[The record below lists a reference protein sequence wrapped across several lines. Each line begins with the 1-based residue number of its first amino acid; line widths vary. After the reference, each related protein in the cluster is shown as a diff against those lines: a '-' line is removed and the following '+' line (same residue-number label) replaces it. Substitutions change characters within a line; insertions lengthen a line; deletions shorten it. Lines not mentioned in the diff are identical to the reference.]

1 MSLTSQSIRNALEIK
16 DPNITFLEDSHIQL
30 IKGKESLVYPASL
43 TYKPDHCANCGF
55 ADKIVKY
62 GTQKVRIIAPSAGF
76 RPAYILL
83 KRQRYRCEAC
93 LTTFSA
99 HSPYVWQNCQ
109 ISQPVRQMILS
120 EAMTNISL
128 KDIARRYFVSDKT
141 VQRIVDAEAKQ
152 HHNYQ
157 TQWLPPHMAFDE
169 FKSTDKMSFI
179 WCDSTSHTLG
189 EILALRTSRTLK
201 EYFESF
207 PLEVRQTVNT
217 ISVDLNAGYVN
228 LIPKLFPNAEI
239 VIDRFH
245 IIQMVNRAVNQIR
258 VQTMK
263 TLDHRS
269 KKYKFMK
276 QEWKQFLRPME
287 KLEKVNPRY
296 HSSVGYYQTDYNLV
310 MECLDLDDHF
320 RIAYDTYQGLLKS
333 LQNHDTSGFEKELRA
348 YHQLENAMDTPIA
361 SLKKHRKAVLNAVES
376 PYSNGFLEGMIS
388 RIKKIKNTAYG
399 YRNWRHFID
408 RIKLEL
414 AWYQT
419 KDIATAA

>member
-1 MSLTSQSIRNALEIK
+1 
-16 DPNITFLEDSHIQL
+16 
-30 IKGKESLVYPASL
+30 
-43 TYKPDHCANCGF
+43 
-55 ADKIVKY
+55 
-62 GTQKVRIIAPSAGF
+62 
-76 RPAYILL
+76 
-83 KRQRYRCEAC
+83 
-93 LTTFSA
+93 
-99 HSPYVWQNCQ
+99 
-109 ISQPVRQMILS
+109 
-120 EAMTNISL
+120 
-128 KDIARRYFVSDKT
+128 
-141 VQRIVDAEAKQ
+141 
-152 HHNYQ
+152 
-157 TQWLPPHMAFDE
+157 
-169 FKSTDKMSFI
+169 
-179 WCDSTSHTLG
+179 
-189 EILALRTSRTLK
+189 
-201 EYFESF
+201 
-207 PLEVRQTVNT
+207 
-217 ISVDLNAGYVN
+217 
-228 LIPKLFPNAEI
+228 
-239 VIDRFH
+239 
-245 IIQMVNRAVNQIR
+245 
-258 VQTMK
+258 MK

-348 YHQLENAMDTPIA
+348 YHQLDNAMDTPIA

>member
-16 DPNITFLEDSHIQL
+16 DPNITFFEDSHLQV
-30 IKGKESLVYPASL
+30 IKGKESLVYPAIL
-43 TYKPDHCANCGF
+43 TYTPKRCEHCGF
-55 ADKIVKY
+55 ADHIVKY
-62 GTQKVRIIAPSAGF
+62 GTRKNRIIAPSAGF

-83 KRQRYRCEAC
+83 KCQRYRCDAC

-99 HSPYVWQNCQ
+99 HSPYVWENCQ

-141 VQRIVDAEAKQ
+141 VQRVVNAEAKN

-157 TQWLPPHMAFDE
+157 TQWLPIHMAFDE
-169 FKSTDKMSFI
+169 FKSTNKMSFI
-179 WCDSTSHTLG
+179 WCDSTSQMLG
-189 EILALRTSRTLK
+189 EILPLRTSRALK
-201 EYFESF
+201 DYFESF
-207 PLEVRQTVNT
+207 SLEVRKAVKT

-258 VQTMK
+258 IQTMK
-263 TLDHRS
+263 SMDHRS

-276 QEWKQFLRPME
+276 QEWKQFLRPTD
-287 KLEKVNPRY
+287 KLERVNTRY
-296 HSSVGYYQTDYNLV
+296 HKSVDYYQTDYNLV
-310 MECLDLDDHF
+310 MECLDLDERF
-320 RIAYDTYQGLLKS
+320 RLAYETYQGLLKA
-333 LQNHDTSGFEKELRA
+333 LQNHDTQGFDRELRA
-348 YHQLENAMDTPIA
+348 YHPLENQMDTSIS

-419 KDIATAA
+419 KDVAKAA